1 MSTAIDMIGT
11 SLGSGTKTYNLNF
24 CQYLIKQN
32 LKEKIYIFTTKDYLD
47 EIDNKT
53 NPNIIYIIKSKIFT
67 NSFFRILWMQ
77 FYLPFELKRLD
88 VKQLYSPMNM
98 GPFFLKLFDI
108 KLILALHSNLPWVFF
123 SKMPGN
129 IIRNIL
135 TRFIMEVSVRA
146 CDSLIVDSE
155 FAKDEIIS
163 LLKIKKEKIFV
174 IYLGIDKKYLEN
186 QSSNDYIDNF
196 HYKNY
201 IISVLSCV
209 KYHNIL
215 KMLKAFRLLKKDND
229 LDLKFVLVIQILDK
243 KYFAQINEYIV
254 KNFSKDE
261 IIIFNNL
268 DSKYLI
274 NLYRSSTFYIFSSYC
289 EVFGLTSLEAMSQE
303 CPVIISNRS
312 ALPEINFD
320 SAEYFDPDD
329 EIEIKK
335 SMEKVMF
342 NLDYRASLINKGR
355 NHHKKFKWENTVSQ
369 TIKVLNIK
377 N

>member
-174 IYLGIDKKYLEN
+174 IYLGIDKKYLDN
-186 QSSNDYIDNF
+186 QSSNDYIENF
-196 HYKNY
+196 HYK
-201 IISVLSCV
+201 
-209 KYHNIL
+209 H
-215 KMLKAFRLLKKDND
+215 
-229 LDLKFVLVIQILDK
+229 
-243 KYFAQINEYIV
+243 
-254 KNFSKDE
+254 
-261 IIIFNNL
+261 
-268 DSKYLI
+268 
-274 NLYRSSTFYIFSSYC
+274 
-289 EVFGLTSLEAMSQE
+289 
-303 CPVIISNRS
+303 
-312 ALPEINFD
+312 
-320 SAEYFDPDD
+320 
-329 EIEIKK
+329 
-335 SMEKVMF
+335 
-342 NLDYRASLINKGR
+342 
-355 NHHKKFKWENTVSQ
+355 
-369 TIKVLNIK
+369 
-377 N
+377 